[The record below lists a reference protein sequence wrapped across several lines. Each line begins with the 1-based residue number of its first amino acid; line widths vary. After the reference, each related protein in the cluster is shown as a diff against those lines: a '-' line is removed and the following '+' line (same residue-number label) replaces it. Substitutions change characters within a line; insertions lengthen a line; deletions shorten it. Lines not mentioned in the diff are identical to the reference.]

1 MSTMTDAPA
10 GIEYALVHV
19 VFELSKAK
27 WQLGVLLPGTQKMS
41 RYTID
46 GGDLA
51 ALSERLSA
59 VRSKAGCGG
68 KPVRILACYEAGL
81 DGHWLHRWLSEQ
93 GVTCYEVD
101 PSSMEVNR
109 RARRAKTDRIDL
121 DKLMRTFLAYL
132 RGEPGVCSMVH
143 VPSVEEEDRKRRTR
157 ERDRLLKERTAH
169 TNRIKGLLHGQGV
182 RDVMPLKPG
191 FIAVSRSGRRFVDES
206 SSYHDFVPGMVRASE
221 AEGEKE
227 AAAWLIADAQ
237 AVRRWGM
244 GFVRPFPVPKG
255 QYIRNGYLM
264 RANTLAEL
272 AAKAGID
279 PAGLEATVKKF
290 NGYARNGVDP
300 EFNRGNRTYD
310 RYQGDEEVQPNPCL
324 APLEHAP
331 YYAVRLYA
339 GEIGTFAGIRTDA
352 YARVV
357 GQSNEPIPGLYAA
370 GNDQVNVFGGAYP
383 GAGATLGPAMTFGYI
398 AGRHAAGVLES
409 GVSE

>member
-10 GIEYALVHV
+10 GSEYALVHV

-51 ALSERLSA
+51 ALSARLSA
-59 VRSKAGCGG
+59 ARAKASDGG
-68 KPVRILACYEAGL
+68 KAVRILACYEAGL

-93 GVTCYEVD
+93 GVTGYEVD

-132 RGEPGVCSMVH
+132 RGEPRVCSMVH

-191 FIAVSRSGRRFVDES
+191 FIAGLAKLRTGDGRPLPPRLKEEIVRE
-206 SSYHDFVPGMVRASE
+206 HDRLCLVHKQLLALDDQNRKELRAAVPGSAEAKIRQLIELKGVGVIGGPQLVNEVFYRSFDNRRQVGAYFGLTGTPYDSGASRREQGISKAGNGRIRALAVELAWLWVRHQPGSELSRWFVTRVGELKGRPRRVAIVALARKLMVALWRYLTTGLVPAGAVLRAS
-221 AEGEKE
+221 
-227 AAAWLIADAQ
+227 
-237 AVRRWGM
+237 
-244 GFVRPFPVPKG
+244 
-255 QYIRNGYLM
+255 
-264 RANTLAEL
+264 
-272 AAKAGID
+272 
-279 PAGLEATVKKF
+279 
-290 NGYARNGVDP
+290 
-300 EFNRGNRTYD
+300 
-310 RYQGDEEVQPNPCL
+310 
-324 APLEHAP
+324 
-331 YYAVRLYA
+331 
-339 GEIGTFAGIRTDA
+339 
-352 YARVV
+352 
-357 GQSNEPIPGLYAA
+357 
-370 GNDQVNVFGGAYP
+370 
-383 GAGATLGPAMTFGYI
+383 
-398 AGRHAAGVLES
+398 
-409 GVSE
+409 